1 MSEESGGLD
10 ELSTE
15 QYRTL
20 IEETS
25 DVISIVDED
34 GTVRYQSLN
43 SKRVKG
49 WSRTALLG
57 ENILDYVHPDD
68 RSRVIDALGKLSSD
82 GEFNEEVEFRLQKA
96 DGDWTW
102 LATTGTA
109 PDPDSPIDG
118 FITTSRNITERKE
131 TEQKLK
137 SQRDDLEL
145 LNQVVRHDIRND
157 LQVVSTY
164 AELLED
170 HLDEEGREHLERL
183 KESNE
188 KAAELTVTARD
199 LTDVI
204 LQSESDL
211 EPIPLASVIDSEI
224 SELQCSRA
232 EAELTVSDSVEG
244 VTVLADDMLETV
256 FRNLLKNAV
265 QHNDKDVAE
274 VTITAT
280 TDGGTVRIRVADNG
294 PGIPDPQK
302 ERVFGKEEKGL
313 ESGGTGIGLYLVREI
328 VTGYG
333 GEIWIEDREEG
344 EGAVFVIELPHAE

>member
-1 MSEESGGLD
+1 MSEGSDGLE
-10 ELSTE
+10 ELSAD

-25 DVISIVDED
+25 DVVSIIDDD
-34 GTVRYQSLN
+34 GTVLYQSPD
-43 SKRVKG
+43 SESVKG
-49 WSRTALLG
+49 WPRTALLG
-57 ENILDYVHPDD
+57 ENILDYVHPNDKD
-68 RSRVIDALGKLSSD
+68 RVVDALDALSND
-82 GEFNEEVEFRLQKA
+82 EEFDEEVEFRLRPEE
-96 DGDWTW
+96 GDWVW
-102 LATTGTA
+102 LATTGTT

-118 FITTSRNITERKE
+118 VITTSRNITERKE
-131 TEQKLK
+131 TEQQLK

-170 HLDEEGREHLERL
+170 HLDEDGNEHLDRL

-188 KAAELTVTARD
+188 QAAELTVTARD

-211 EPIPLASVIDSEI
+211 ESIPLITVVDREI
-224 SELQCSRA
+224 SELQSSQPDA
-232 EAELTVSDSVEG
+232 VFTVSESLEG
-244 VTVLADDMLETV
+244 ISVLADDMLDTV

-265 QHNDKDVAE
+265 QHNDKETARVEICAE
-274 VTITAT
+274 V
-280 TDGGTVRIRVADNG
+280 DGETVRISVADNG
-294 PGIPDPQK
+294 PGIPDSQK
-302 ERVFGKEEKGL
+302 ETVFGKEEKGL

-333 GEIWIEDREEG
+333 GEIWIEDREQSD
-344 EGAVFVIELPHAE
+344 GAVFVIELHVAE

>member
-1 MSEESGGLD
+1 MSEESDGLE
-10 ELSTE
+10 ELSAE

-25 DVISIVDED
+25 DIVSIIDED
-34 GTVRYQSLN
+34 GTVLYQSPN
-43 SKRVKG
+43 SERVKG
-49 WSRTALLG
+49 WSRTALIG
-57 ENILDYVHPDD
+57 ENILDYIHPED
-68 RSRVIDALGKLSSD
+68 RERITEAFEALSKNE
-82 GEFNEEVEFRLQKA
+82 EFNGEVEFRFQRA

-102 LATTGTA
+102 LATTGTN
-109 PDPDSPIDG
+109 PDPNSPIDG

-131 TEQKLK
+131 TEQELK

-170 HLDEEGREHLERL
+170 HLDEEGKEHLERL

-199 LTDVI
+199 LTEVI

-211 EPIPLASVIDSEI
+211 EPVPLETAVDREI
-224 SELQCSRA
+224 SQLQSSRRDA
-232 EAELTVSDSVEG
+232 EFTVGESLEG
-244 VTVLADDMLETV
+244 ISILADDMLETV

-265 QHNDKDVAE
+265 QHNDKDKAE
-274 VTITAT
+274 VTITAD
-280 TDGGTVRIRVADNG
+280 TDGDTVTVRVADNG
-294 PGIPDPQK
+294 PGIPDAQK
-302 ERVFGKEEKGL
+302 ETVFGKEEKGL

-333 GEIWIEDREEG
+333 GEIWVEDRENAD
-344 EGAVFVIELPHAE
+344 GAVFVIELQSAD

>member
-1 MSEESGGLD
+1 MSEGRNGLE
-10 ELSTE
+10 ELSAE

-25 DVISIVDED
+25 DVVSIIDDD
-34 GTVRYQSLN
+34 GTVLYQSPN
-43 SKRVKG
+43 SKPVKG

-57 ENILDYVHPDD
+57 ENILDYIHPDD
-68 RSRVIDALGKLSSD
+68 RGRVVDAFETLSNEE
-82 GEFNEEVEFRLQKA
+82 EFNEEVEFRFKPKE
-96 DGDWTW
+96 GDWIW
-102 LATTGTA
+102 LATTGTM

-170 HLDEEGREHLERL
+170 HLDEEGKEHLKRL

-188 KAAELTVTARD
+188 QAAELTVTARD

-211 EPIPLASVIDSEI
+211 EPIPLKTVVDREV
-224 SELQCSRA
+224 SELQSSQPDA
-232 EAELTVSDSVEG
+232 EFTVSDSLEG
-244 VTVLADDMLETV
+244 ISVHGDDMLETV

-265 QHNDKDVAE
+265 QHNDKETAKVSVSADVDGE
-274 VTITAT
+274 TVT
-280 TDGGTVRIRVADNG
+280 IRVADNG
-294 PGIPDPQK
+294 PGVPDSQK
-302 ERVFGKEEKGL
+302 ETVFGKEEKGL

-333 GEIWIEDREEG
+333 GEIWIEDREESD
-344 EGAVFVIELPHAE
+344 GAVFVIELQAAE